1 MGKEPTFPVIREVKF
16 QEMLVEIVDLIIR
29 LENEKTK
36 GSAIKEMNYLTDSL
50 YCDDKRT
57 LYKAYF
63 EYVIS
68 AYFNMEDDPTGV
80 YQQFINL
87 NHLELENGN

>member
-1 MGKEPTFPVIREVKF
+1 MEKEPTFPVIREVKF
-16 QEMLVEIVDLIIR
+16 QEMLVGIVDLIIR
-29 LENEKTK
+29 LENEKTRE
-36 GSAIKEMNYLTDSL
+36 GVIKEMNYLTDSL

-63 EYVIS
+63 ENLIS

-80 YQQFINL
+80 YQQFVNL
-87 NHLELENGN
+87 NHLEREGGN